1 MNYFVRSK
9 FARKVQMNY
18 ICKRKRQTSAAKVRN
33 KIIRCNMKRKEL
45 SKLVNDAAI
54 VAVENDER
62 YALIDMGE
70 SSIEV
75 IDIDGEP
82 IVLVNSKNRI
92 ECVILEKYLTDML
105 PDLASIAYEREQRI
119 RESEADMTAT
129 YESLERQFV

>member
-1 MNYFVRSK
+1 
-9 FARKVQMNY
+9 
-18 ICKRKRQTSAAKVRN
+18 
-33 KIIRCNMKRKEL
+33 MKRKEL

-62 YALIDMGE
+62 YALIDIGE

-75 IDIDGEP
+75 IEIDREP

-92 ECVILEKYLTDML
+92 DCVLFEKYLTDML
-105 PDLASIAYEREQRI
+105 PDLASIAYERGQRI

>member
-1 MNYFVRSK
+1 
-9 FARKVQMNY
+9 
-18 ICKRKRQTSAAKVRN
+18 
-33 KIIRCNMKRKEL
+33 MKRKEL

-75 IDIDGEP
+75 IEIDREP

-92 ECVILEKYLTDML
+92 ECVLLEKHLTDML
-105 PDLASIAYEREQRI
+105 PDLASIAYERGQRI